1 MNTYL
6 EQNVASEFSNMA
18 LVTPDTKL
26 CEVIV
31 DEPSVVP
38 VINRFDIVLGVG
50 DRTIKSI
57 CKEKGIDTSFFIT
70 ILNAFIHESFFLEN
84 VTGAF
89 NAGDVVDYLRKTNNS
104 YLRNQLPNIERHFAA
119 LISRS
124 DSNNNL
130 PLLFNFYR
138 EVKTEI
144 ERRIDSDNQ
153 WFDAIISAEQSNSE
167 VSVAGNAV
175 QAESDSIEDKLS
187 DLINMFVIHLRGD
200 YDRNLCHA
208 VLFAVIS
215 LEKDIRQN
223 NRIRRRILKPLW
235 GALVEKNRCNG

>member
-1 MNTYL
+1 
-6 EQNVASEFSNMA
+6 MA

-223 NRIRRRILKPLW
+223 NRIRNRVLRPLVD
-235 GALVEKNRCNG
+235 ALNSRKS

>member
-1 MNTYL
+1 
-6 EQNVASEFSNMA
+6 MA

-57 CKEKGIDTSFFIT
+57 CKEKGIDTSLFFIT
-70 ILNAFIHESFFLEN
+70 ILNALIHESFFLEN

-167 VSVAGNAV
+167 VSVAGNAI

-215 LEKDIRQN
+215 LEKDICQN
-223 NRIRRRILKPLW
+223 NRIRNRVLRPLVD
-235 GALVEKNRCNG
+235 ALNSRNS

>member
-1 MNTYL
+1 
-6 EQNVASEFSNMA
+6 MA

-130 PLLFNFYR
+130 PLLFNFYK

-167 VSVAGNAV
+167 VSVTGNAI

-223 NRIRRRILKPLW
+223 NRIRNRVLRPLVD
-235 GALVEKNRCNG
+235 ALNSRNS

>member
-1 MNTYL
+1 
-6 EQNVASEFSNMA
+6 MA

-187 DLINMFVIHLRGD
+187 DLINMFVIHLRGN

-223 NRIRRRILKPLW
+223 NRIRNRVLRPLVD
-235 GALVEKNRCNG
+235 ALNSRNS

>member
-1 MNTYL
+1 
-6 EQNVASEFSNMA
+6 MA

-38 VINRFDIVLGVG
+38 VINRFDIVLSVG
-50 DRTIKSI
+50 DHTIKSI

-223 NRIRRRILKPLW
+223 NRIRNRVLRPLVD
-235 GALVEKNRCNG
+235 ALNSRNS

>member
-1 MNTYL
+1 
-6 EQNVASEFSNMA
+6 MA

-104 YLRNQLPNIERHFAA
+104 YLRSQLPNIERHFAA

-215 LEKDIRQN
+215 LEKDICQN
-223 NRIRRRILKPLW
+223 NRIRNRVLRPLVD
-235 GALVEKNRCNG
+235 ALNSRNS

>member
-1 MNTYL
+1 
-6 EQNVASEFSNMA
+6 MA

-84 VTGAF
+84 VTRAF

-215 LEKDIRQN
+215 LEKDICQN
-223 NRIRRRILKPLW
+223 NRIRNRVLRPLVD
-235 GALVEKNRCNG
+235 ALNSRNS

>member
-1 MNTYL
+1 
-6 EQNVASEFSNMA
+6 MA

-153 WFDAIISAEQSNSE
+153 WFNAIISAEQSNSE

-215 LEKDIRQN
+215 LEKDICQN
-223 NRIRRRILKPLW
+223 NRICNRVLRPLVD
-235 GALVEKNRCNG
+235 ALNSRNS

>member
-1 MNTYL
+1 
-6 EQNVASEFSNMA
+6 MA

-70 ILNAFIHESFFLEN
+70 ILNAFINESFFLEN

-89 NAGDVVDYLRKTNNS
+89 NVGDVVDYLRKTNNS

-215 LEKDIRQN
+215 LEKDICQN
-223 NRIRRRILKPLW
+223 NRIRNRVLRPLVD
-235 GALVEKNRCNG
+235 ALNSRNS

>member
-1 MNTYL
+1 
-6 EQNVASEFSNMA
+6 MA

-144 ERRIDSDNQ
+144 ERRIGSDNQ

-167 VSVAGNAV
+167 VSVAGNAI

-215 LEKDIRQN
+215 LEKDICQN
-223 NRIRRRILKPLW
+223 NRIRNRVLRPLVD
-235 GALVEKNRCNG
+235 ALNSRNS

>member
-1 MNTYL
+1 
-6 EQNVASEFSNMA
+6 MA

-26 CEVIV
+26 CKVIV

-124 DSNNNL
+124 NSNNNL

-215 LEKDIRQN
+215 LEKDICQN
-223 NRIRRRILKPLW
+223 NRIRNRVLRPLVD
-235 GALVEKNRCNG
+235 ALNSRNS

>member
-1 MNTYL
+1 
-6 EQNVASEFSNMA
+6 MA

-70 ILNAFIHESFFLEN
+70 ILNAFINESFFLEN

-138 EVKTEI
+138 EVKAEI

-167 VSVAGNAV
+167 VSVAGNAI

-215 LEKDIRQN
+215 LEKDICQN
-223 NRIRRRILKPLW
+223 NRIRNRVLRPLVN
-235 GALVEKNRCNG
+235 ALNSRNS

>member
-1 MNTYL
+1 
-6 EQNVASEFSNMA
+6 MA

-167 VSVAGNAV
+167 VSVAGNAI
-175 QAESDSIEDKLS
+175 QAESDSIENKLS

-215 LEKDIRQN
+215 LEKDICQN
-223 NRIRRRILKPLW
+223 NRIRNRVLRPLVD
-235 GALVEKNRCNG
+235 ALNSRNS

>member
-1 MNTYL
+1 
-6 EQNVASEFSNMA
+6 MA

-144 ERRIDSDNQ
+144 ERRFDSDNQ

-223 NRIRRRILKPLW
+223 NRIRNRVLRPLVD
-235 GALVEKNRCNG
+235 ALNSRNS

>member
-1 MNTYL
+1 
-6 EQNVASEFSNMA
+6 MA

-89 NAGDVVDYLRKTNNS
+89 NAGDVVDYLCKTNNS

-223 NRIRRRILKPLW
+223 NRIRNRVLRPLVD
-235 GALVEKNRCNG
+235 ALNSRNS

>member
-1 MNTYL
+1 
-6 EQNVASEFSNMA
+6 MA

-215 LEKDIRQN
+215 LEKDICQN
-223 NRIRRRILKPLW
+223 NRIRDRVLRPLVD
-235 GALVEKNRCNG
+235 ALNSRNS

>member
-1 MNTYL
+1 
-6 EQNVASEFSNMA
+6 MA

-138 EVKTEI
+138 GVKTEI

-215 LEKDIRQN
+215 LEKDICQN
-223 NRIRRRILKPLW
+223 NRIRNRVLRPLVD
-235 GALVEKNRCNG
+235 ALNSRNS

>member
-1 MNTYL
+1 
-6 EQNVASEFSNMA
+6 MA

-167 VSVAGNAV
+167 VSVAGNAI

-223 NRIRRRILKPLW
+223 NRIRNRVLRPLVDV
-235 GALVEKNRCNG
+235 LNSRNS

>member
-1 MNTYL
+1 
-6 EQNVASEFSNMA
+6 MA

-70 ILNAFIHESFFLEN
+70 LLNAFIHESFFLEN

-215 LEKDIRQN
+215 LEKDICQN
-223 NRIRRRILKPLW
+223 NRIRNRVLRPLVD
-235 GALVEKNRCNG
+235 ALNSRNS

>member
-1 MNTYL
+1 
-6 EQNVASEFSNMA
+6 MA

-70 ILNAFIHESFFLEN
+70 ILNAFINESFFLEN

-89 NAGDVVDYLRKTNNS
+89 NAGDVVEYLRKTNNS

-223 NRIRRRILKPLW
+223 NRIRNRVLRPLVD
-235 GALVEKNRCNG
+235 ALNSRNS

>member
-1 MNTYL
+1 
-6 EQNVASEFSNMA
+6 MA

-70 ILNAFIHESFFLEN
+70 ILNAFINESFFLEN

-138 EVKTEI
+138 EVKMEI

-167 VSVAGNAV
+167 VSVAGNAI

-215 LEKDIRQN
+215 LEKDICQN
-223 NRIRRRILKPLW
+223 NRIRNRVLRPLVD
-235 GALVEKNRCNG
+235 ALNSRNS

>member
-1 MNTYL
+1 
-6 EQNVASEFSNMA
+6 MA

-215 LEKDIRQN
+215 LGKDICQN
-223 NRIRRRILKPLW
+223 NRIRNRVLRPLVD
-235 GALVEKNRCNG
+235 ALNSRNS

>member
-1 MNTYL
+1 
-6 EQNVASEFSNMA
+6 MA

-57 CKEKGIDTSFFIT
+57 CKEKGIDTSFLIT

-84 VTGAF
+84 LTGAF

-167 VSVAGNAV
+167 VSVAGNAI

-215 LEKDIRQN
+215 LEKDICQN
-223 NRIRRRILKPLW
+223 NRIRNRVLRPLVD
-235 GALVEKNRCNG
+235 ALNSRNS

>member
-1 MNTYL
+1 
-6 EQNVASEFSNMA
+6 MA

-153 WFDAIISAEQSNSE
+153 WFDAIISADQSNSE
-167 VSVAGNAV
+167 VSVAGNAI

-215 LEKDIRQN
+215 LEKDICQN
-223 NRIRRRILKPLW
+223 NRIRNRVLRPLVD
-235 GALVEKNRCNG
+235 ALNSRNS

>member
-1 MNTYL
+1 
-6 EQNVASEFSNMA
+6 MA

-50 DRTIKSI
+50 DRTIKST

-124 DSNNNL
+124 DSNTNL

-167 VSVAGNAV
+167 VSVAGNAI

-223 NRIRRRILKPLW
+223 NRIRNRVLRPLVD
-235 GALVEKNRCNG
+235 ALNSRNS

>member
-1 MNTYL
+1 
-6 EQNVASEFSNMA
+6 MA

-84 VTGAF
+84 LTGAF

-104 YLRNQLPNIERHFAA
+104 YMRNQLPNIERHFAA

-215 LEKDIRQN
+215 LEKDICQN
-223 NRIRRRILKPLW
+223 NRIRNRVLRPLVD
-235 GALVEKNRCNG
+235 ALNSRNS

>member
-1 MNTYL
+1 
-6 EQNVASEFSNMA
+6 MA

-153 WFDAIISAEQSNSE
+153 WFDAIISVEQSNSE

-223 NRIRRRILKPLW
+223 NRIRNRVLRPLVD
-235 GALVEKNRCNG
+235 ALNSRNS

>member
-1 MNTYL
+1 
-6 EQNVASEFSNMA
+6 MA

-70 ILNAFIHESFFLEN
+70 ILNAFINESFFLEN

-130 PLLFNFYR
+130 
-138 EVKTEI
+138 
-144 ERRIDSDNQ
+144 S
-153 WFDAIISAEQSNSE
+153 
-167 VSVAGNAV
+167 
-175 QAESDSIEDKLS
+175 
-187 DLINMFVIHLRGD
+187 LIHI
-200 YDRNLCHA
+200 
-208 VLFAVIS
+208 
-215 LEKDIRQN
+215 
-223 NRIRRRILKPLW
+223 
-235 GALVEKNRCNG
+235 

>member
-1 MNTYL
+1 
-6 EQNVASEFSNMA
+6 MA

-70 ILNAFIHESFFLEN
+70 ILNALIHESFFLEN

-175 QAESDSIEDKLS
+175 QADSDSIEDKLS

-223 NRIRRRILKPLW
+223 NRIRNRVLRPLVD
-235 GALVEKNRCNG
+235 ALNSRNS

>member
-1 MNTYL
+1 
-6 EQNVASEFSNMA
+6 MA

-70 ILNAFIHESFFLEN
+70 ILNAFIHESFFLEK

-167 VSVAGNAV
+167 VSVAGNAI

-223 NRIRRRILKPLW
+223 NRIRNRVLRPLVD
-235 GALVEKNRCNG
+235 ALNSRNS

>member
-1 MNTYL
+1 
-6 EQNVASEFSNMA
+6 MA

-84 VTGAF
+84 LTVAF

-215 LEKDIRQN
+215 LEKDICQN
-223 NRIRRRILKPLW
+223 NRIRNRVLRPLVD
-235 GALVEKNRCNG
+235 ALNSRNS

>member
-1 MNTYL
+1 
-6 EQNVASEFSNMA
+6 MA

-70 ILNAFIHESFFLEN
+70 ILNAFIHESFFMEN

-130 PLLFNFYR
+130 PLLFNFYK

-175 QAESDSIEDKLS
+175 KAESDSIEDKLS

-215 LEKDIRQN
+215 LEKDICQN
-223 NRIRRRILKPLW
+223 NRIRNRVLRPLVD
-235 GALVEKNRCNG
+235 ALNSRNS

>member
-1 MNTYL
+1 
-6 EQNVASEFSNMA
+6 MA

-167 VSVAGNAV
+167 VSVAGNAA
-175 QAESDSIEDKLS
+175 QAESDPIEDKLS

-215 LEKDIRQN
+215 LEKDICQN
-223 NRIRRRILKPLW
+223 NRIRNRVLRPLVD
-235 GALVEKNRCNG
+235 ALNSRNS

>member
-1 MNTYL
+1 
-6 EQNVASEFSNMA
+6 MA

-70 ILNAFIHESFFLEN
+70 ILNAFINESFFLEN

-167 VSVAGNAV
+167 VSVDGNAV

-223 NRIRRRILKPLW
+223 NRIRNRVLRPLVD
-235 GALVEKNRCNG
+235 ALNSRNS

>member
-1 MNTYL
+1 
-6 EQNVASEFSNMA
+6 MA

-104 YLRNQLPNIERHFAA
+104 YLRSQLPNIERHFAA

-167 VSVAGNAV
+167 VSVAGNAI

-215 LEKDIRQN
+215 LEKDICQN
-223 NRIRRRILKPLW
+223 NRIRNRVLRPLVD
-235 GALVEKNRCNG
+235 ALNSRNS

>member
-1 MNTYL
+1 
-6 EQNVASEFSNMA
+6 MA

-84 VTGAF
+84 LTGAF

-175 QAESDSIEDKLS
+175 QAESDSTEDKLS

-215 LEKDIRQN
+215 LEKDICQN
-223 NRIRRRILKPLW
+223 NRIRNRVLRPLVD
-235 GALVEKNRCNG
+235 ALNSRNS